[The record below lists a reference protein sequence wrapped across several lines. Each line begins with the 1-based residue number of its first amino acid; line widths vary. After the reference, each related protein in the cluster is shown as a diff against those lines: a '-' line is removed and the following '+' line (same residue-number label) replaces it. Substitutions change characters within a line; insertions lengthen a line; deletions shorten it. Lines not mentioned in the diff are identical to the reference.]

1 MNGRII
7 VSRGRLVVSDFFL
20 FFFTFFVNYVA
31 KQNWP
36 VKPCWVFK
44 CSDSN
49 SGSRLQ

>member
-1 MNGRII
+1 MNERII
-7 VSRGRLVVSDFFL
+7 VSRGRLVVSDFVLRF
-20 FFFTFFVNYVA
+20 FFVNYVA